1 MGKRDEEQ
9 PVFGRTLGRIGF
21 GIFLV
26 FLLAVFF
33 VWRIDN
39 PRAER
44 FRAAVIDKV
53 VPNMD
58 WAMAPVTK
66 LALMIQDFQAY
77 DRVYQQ
83 NQELRRELQQMKAW
97 REAALQLEQEN
108 ARLLDLN
115 NVKLNARQ
123 SYLSGEVITD
133 SGSPF
138 RQSAIINI
146 GSRDGV
152 QEGWAAMDGLGLVG
166 RIAGLGNN
174 TARVIFVT
182 DNNSS
187 IPVVIKPSDQKAIL
201 RGDNTLRPPLLFIES
216 IDQIKPGDRV
226 FSSGDGGVFP
236 SGLLV
241 GQVTLGADGALR
253 TKLSADFRRL
263 KFLRV
268 VRHKPTAPIA
278 VPDRLIGPVMPGSMA
293 GKTDG

>member
-1 MGKRDEEQ
+1 MGNRNDDI
-9 PVFGRTLGRIGF
+9 PVFGRTLGRIGL

-26 FLLAVFF
+26 LLLAIFF
-33 VWRIDN
+33 IWRIDN

-44 FRAAVIDKV
+44 FRAAILDRV
-53 VPNMD
+53 VPNTE
-58 WAMAPVTK
+58 WAMTPVTR
-66 LALMIQDFQAY
+66 LAKMLEDFQAY
-77 DRVYQQ
+77 ERVYQQ
-83 NQELRRELQQMKAW
+83 NQDLRRELQQMKAW

-115 NVKLNARQ
+115 KVKLNARQ
-123 SYLSGEVITD
+123 TFLSGELVTD

-146 GSRDGV
+146 GARDGV

-166 RIAGLGNN
+166 RIAGLGAN
-174 TARVIFVT
+174 TSRVIFVT
-182 DNNSS
+182 DTNSA

-201 RGDNTLRPPLLFIES
+201 HGDNTLQPPLNFLES
-216 IDQIKPGDRV
+216 IDQIEPGDRV

-241 GQVTLGADGALR
+241 GQVTLSADGVLR
-253 TKLSADFRRL
+253 TKLSADFRRM

-278 VPDRLIGPVMPGSMA
+278 EPDRLIGPVLPTTQA
-293 GKTDG
+293 TVDDG